1 MVAAGPFTAADNLAY
16 EPLEELLSV
25 AKARRPDVL
34 LLLGP
39 FVDREHPHVRQG
51 TVDAHVED
59 VYTEQIQRKVRLLWL
74 TRWKSRY
81 LKYATFTLT

>member
-16 EPLEELLSV
+16 EPLEELLAV
-25 AKARRPDVL
+25 ARARRPGVL

-59 VYTEQIQRKVRLLWL
+59 VYAEQVQKKVGNTLRHDFRLVNPI
-74 TRWKSRY
+74 RI
-81 LKYATFTLT
+81 